1 MIVVKTH
8 SQQILVGDFI
18 EVHSTDLTNL
28 LIVVFDV
35 EFKPS
40 LPHPTYAAGLVL
52 AVMVHILAK
61 LPRFL
66 DVIIIVHGMSWREV
80 FVINPWHFGNQIG
93 SCKFSP
99 VFGKPLVL
107 LLLLGC
113 EVEGIRFIPE
123 EEKKNEIWC

>member
-52 AVMVHILAK
+52 GIMVHIS
-61 LPRFL
+61 
-66 DVIIIVHGMSWREV
+66 G
-80 FVINPWHFGNQIG
+80 
-93 SCKFSP
+93 
-99 VFGKPLVL
+99 L
-107 LLLLGC
+107 LQ
-113 EVEGIRFIPE
+113 
-123 EEKKNEIWC
+123 